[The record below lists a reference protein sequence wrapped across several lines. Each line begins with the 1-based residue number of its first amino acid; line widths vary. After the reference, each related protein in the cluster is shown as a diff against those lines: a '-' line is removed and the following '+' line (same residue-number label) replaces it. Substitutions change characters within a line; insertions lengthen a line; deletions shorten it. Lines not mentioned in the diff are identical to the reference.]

1 MSDDTWLWSNS
12 VTTFSICTLT
22 FITLFKT
29 SARFRYIAKF
39 GYLFVSYNTL
49 CPFIGV
55 LCLPWA
61 RNTDNGAIVSKLMKQ
76 VNSVL
81 GVRWSIEGEENLQHE
96 GGALVIL
103 NHQSVIDVMALFEIW
118 PHLKKA
124 APIAKRS
131 IFYTPF
137 GICAWLIGTIFI
149 DRASKTSR
157 EEVNDAGKQAM
168 ASGTKLMIFPEGT
181 RNGSKGLKMLP
192 FKKGAFHVALASK
205 APIIPVVIKEYDFLD
220 YRFWKFDCGKSVIR
234 VLPPIQTDT
243 YDREHI
249 NDLIKLTQDQMQQ
262 ALEDLAVRKDL

>member
-1 MSDDTWLWSNS
+1 MFDDSWLWQHS
-12 VTTFSICTLT
+12 TTVSISILT

-29 SARFRYIAKF
+29 SARFRYIVKF
-39 GYLFVSYNTL
+39 GYLFISYNSLTPIL
-49 CPFIGV
+49 GV
-55 LCLPWA
+55 LCIPWP
-61 RNTDNGAIVSKLMKQ
+61 RNPYNGAFISKIMKP
-76 VNSVL
+76 VNSVT
-81 GVRWSIEGEENLQHE
+81 GVRWSLEGEENLHHD

-124 APIAKRS
+124 APVAKKS

-137 GICAWLIGTIFI
+137 GICAWLIGTVFI
-149 DRASKTSR
+149 DRRSVTSR
-157 EEVNDAGKQAM
+157 DDVNDAGKRAM

-181 RNGSKGLKMLP
+181 RNGSKGMKLLP

-220 YRFWKFDCGKSVIR
+220 YRFWKFDSGEAVIR
-234 VLPPIQTDT
+234 VLPPIETDS

-249 NDLIKLTQDQMQQ
+249 NDLIKLTEDKMREALQD
-262 ALEDLAVRKDL
+262 LGGKKDL